1 MRRPRNGRVWSN
13 ASASDEWPAC
23 AANAKRFVAHAFVLF
38 VTILRGKDI
47 LVILVILVIF
57 VIFVRAEGLR
67 G

>member
-1 MRRPRNGRVWSN
+1 VWSN

-23 AANAKRFVAHAFVLF
+23 AANAKRFVARAFVLF

-47 LVILVILVIF
+47 LVILVIF